1 MTANL
6 GTIDRILRL
15 AIGILL
21 VLAPFVGQISLLQS
35 GGATALSVI
44 VGLVLI
50 ATSALKFCPLY
61 RIFGIRTCKS

>member
-35 GGATALSVI
+35 GGVTALSVI